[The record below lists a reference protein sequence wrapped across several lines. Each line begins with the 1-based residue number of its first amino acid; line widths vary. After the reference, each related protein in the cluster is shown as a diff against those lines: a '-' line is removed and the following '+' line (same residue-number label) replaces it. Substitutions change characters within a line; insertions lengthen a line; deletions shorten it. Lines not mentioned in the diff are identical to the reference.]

1 MVSGPWHQAMVDLAI
16 LGRYTMTC
24 QRGIELMVR
33 LLTMVVMAGL
43 LSACAQKKATTW
55 KVFPLQRN
63 TPHDGLAV
71 VSQPDGYGVHLY
83 LETETSDPG
92 VCSPRWLPDSA
103 RLFNGNGSAPFSSG
117 LAPRSEFLSAVNR
130 RDVRNTLKQEL
141 EALCKLRAPK
151 ARWQWLEPPL
161 NPSELTPVS
170 LPALEHPDLLT
181 DPVEEQERE
190 DKLLKED

>member
-1 MVSGPWHQAMVDLAI
+1 
-16 LGRYTMTC
+16 MTC

-33 LLTMVVMAGL
+33 VLTMVVMAGL

-55 KVFPLQRN
+55 KIFPLQRN

-83 LETETSDPG
+83 LETDTSDPA
-92 VCSPRWLPDSA
+92 VCAPRWLPDPA

-117 LAPRSEFLSAVNR
+117 LAPRSEFFAAVSWR
-130 RDVRNTLKQEL
+130 EVRNTLKKEL
-141 EALCKLRAPK
+141 EALCKLRAPQ

-161 NPSELTPVS
+161 KPSELTPVS
-170 LPALEHPDLLT
+170 LPALEYPDLLT
-181 DPVEEQERE
+181 DPVEEKERE
-190 DKLLKED
+190 DKLLKEN

>member
-1 MVSGPWHQAMVDLAI
+1 
-16 LGRYTMTC
+16 MTC

-33 LLTMVVMAGL
+33 VLTMVVMAGL
-43 LSACAQKKATTW
+43 LSACSQKKATTW

-83 LETETSDPG
+83 LETDTSDPG
-92 VCSPRWLPDSA
+92 VCSPRWLPDPA

-130 RDVRNTLKQEL
+130 REVRNTLKQEL

-151 ARWQWLEPPL
+151 ARWHWLEPPL
-161 NPSELTPVS
+161 KASELTPVS
-170 LPALEHPDLLT
+170 FPALEYPDLLI
-181 DPVEEQERE
+181 DPAEEQERE

>member
-1 MVSGPWHQAMVDLAI
+1 MAVSDGGFRHPGPV
-16 LGRYTMTC
+16 RMTC
-24 QRGIELMVR
+24 QRGIKLMVR

-43 LSACAQKKATTW
+43 LTACTQKKSTTW

-71 VSQPDGYGVHLY
+71 VSQPDGFGVHLY
-83 LETETSDPG
+83 LETDTSDPA
-92 VCSPRWLPDSA
+92 VCSPRWLPDPA

-117 LAPRSEFLSAVNR
+117 LAPRSEFLAAVNR

-141 EALCKLRAPK
+141 EALCKLRAPQ

-161 NPSELTPVS
+161 KASELTPVS
-170 LPALEHPDLLT
+170 LPSLEYPDLLT
-181 DPVEEQERE
+181 DPAEEKERE
-190 DKLLKED
+190 DKLLKEN

>member
-1 MVSGPWHQAMVDLAI
+1 MASSDGGCRHPRLV
-16 LGRYTMTC
+16 RMTC

-33 LLTMVVMAGL
+33 VLTMVVMAGL
-43 LSACAQKKATTW
+43 LSACSQKKATTW

-83 LETETSDPG
+83 LETDTSDPG
-92 VCSPRWLPDSA
+92 VCSPRWLPDPA

-130 RDVRNTLKQEL
+130 REVRNTLKQEL

-151 ARWQWLEPPL
+151 ARWYWLEPPL
-161 NPSELTPVS
+161 KASELTPVS
-170 LPALEHPDLLT
+170 FPALEYPDLLI
-181 DPVEEQERE
+181 DPAEEQERE

>member
-1 MVSGPWHQAMVDLAI
+1 MASSDGGSRHPGPV
-16 LGRYTMTC
+16 RMTC

-33 LLTMVVMAGL
+33 VLTMVVMAGL

-55 KVFPLQRN
+55 KIFPLQRN

-83 LETETSDPG
+83 LETDTSDPA
-92 VCSPRWLPDSA
+92 VCAPRWLPDPA

-117 LAPRSEFLSAVNR
+117 LAPRSEFFAAVNR
-130 RDVRNTLKQEL
+130 REVRNTLKQEL
-141 EALCKLRAPK
+141 EALCKFRAPQ

-161 NPSELTPVS
+161 KPSELTPVS
-170 LPALEHPDLLT
+170 LPALEYPDLLT
-181 DPVEEQERE
+181 DPVEEKERE
-190 DKLLKED
+190 DKLLKEN